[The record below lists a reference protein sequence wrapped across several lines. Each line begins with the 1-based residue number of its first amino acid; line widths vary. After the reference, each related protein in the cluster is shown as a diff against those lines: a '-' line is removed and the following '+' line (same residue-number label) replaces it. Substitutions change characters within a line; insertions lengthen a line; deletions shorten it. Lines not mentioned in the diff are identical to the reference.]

1 MPVQPARSRTATRTS
16 DAPNPRLSP
25 SSCGCGV
32 LTGPRSAV
40 SAGAAAGGRPA
51 NSKRGR
57 GSARGTMAK
66 PLCSWTCEERAQ
78 DVATSNCASDCAPCG
93 EVGRRATTGALS
105 TWYGRADLESSETG
119 LRREA
124 QERRYRF
131 EPASDSRPGPDGRTR
146 GRPRGRT
153 SGASF
158 NMKMTRFQLG
168 RMHLGNGRV
177 TERNSAV
184 TCWRR
189 TTCINTAMKA
199 ILRRYRTSMIP
210 SGD

>member
-1 MPVQPARSRTATRTS
+1 MPSEQDY
-16 DAPNPRLSP
+16 DAWERRADLSLLSLSLSL

-32 LTGPRSAV
+32 LTGPRRAV
-40 SAGAAAGGRPA
+40 LTGAAAGGRPA

-57 GSARGTMAK
+57 GSAHRMMAK

-93 EVGRRATTGALS
+93 EAGRRATTGALS
-105 TWYGRADLESSETG
+105 TWYGRTDLESSETG

-146 GRPRGRT
+146 GRARGRT

-158 NMKMTRFQLG
+158 NMKMTRSQLG
-168 RMHLGNGRV
+168 RMHLGDGRM
-177 TERNSAV
+177 TQKNSAV
-184 TCWRR
+184 TGRQR
-189 TTCINTAMKA
+189 TTVS
-199 ILRRYRTSMIP
+199 ILRGKQYYVCTVP
-210 SGD
+210 V